1 MLVLMK
7 KANSGDKVLINMS
20 HVVRITQ
27 LTEGKTCIMWLTD
40 GAKVAVDHSLEDI
53 CNRLAVYIDFGE
65 DSKCSVS
72 ASSSD
77 S

>member
-1 MLVLMK
+1 MLVLMR

-20 HVVRITQ
+20 RIVRVTQ

-40 GAKVAVDHSLEDI
+40 GAKVAVSHSLEDI
-53 CNRLAVYIDFGE
+53 CNKLAVYIDFGE
-65 DSKCSVS
+65 DDKCSVS
-72 ASSSD
+72 DSSSD